1 MKMKKILTFI
11 PLGVGISAAIIY
23 IFNVIQF
30 RVINNSATL
39 LQILSNLKIYL
50 YISIIG
56 FVLYFLIKI
65 LAILQ
70 RKKSKV
76 EESQEQVNY
85 DSYEPFEEIKTNNIN
100 LNDLG
105 SNSYVPNY
113 DYVPMY
119 HEEKKGNYLNEE
131 QKKESIAI
139 KEDVISSDYNN
150 KNNITSEIKNEEN
163 SQDLKPN
170 NKLLK
175 FCYNCGE
182 ELYKTDSFC
191 SYCGASQYNKRK
203 NINPILKNIIN
214 VLEIVILILI
224 IYFSLNMLFD
234 YKESK
239 DPNFKSPF
247 KVSMTK

>member
-1 MKMKKILTFI
+1 MKKILTFI

-100 LNDLG
+100 LNDSG

-163 SQDLKPN
+163 SHDLKPN

-182 ELYKTDSFC
+182 ELYKTDSYC